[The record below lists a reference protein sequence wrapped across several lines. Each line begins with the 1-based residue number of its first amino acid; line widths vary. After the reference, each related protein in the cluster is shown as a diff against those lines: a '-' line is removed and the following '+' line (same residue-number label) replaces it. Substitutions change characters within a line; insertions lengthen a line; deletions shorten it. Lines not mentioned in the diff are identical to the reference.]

1 MNNVHIKP
9 LKMKSKRLRAFK
21 RTEWKL
27 IHPAHYG
34 VEINEEYWN
43 TKHLL
48 LEAVEGKNI
57 IGALVG
63 ELMAGVLHI
72 KELIVKHDRRKM
84 GIGKMLLAKA
94 EEWAKRQGAHEMYL
108 TTGIKWKA
116 KDFYEKHGFIV
127 SARLPNFYSKTDFVL
142 LRKLLDSQKSVN

>member
-1 MNNVHIKP
+1 
-9 LKMKSKRLRAFK
+9 MKSKRLREFK

-27 IHPAHYG
+27 IHPVHYG

-48 LEAVEGKNI
+48 LEAVEGKSI

-84 GIGKMLLAKA
+84 GIGKMLLIEA
-94 EEWAKRQGAHEMYL
+94 EAWAKRQGAHEMYL
-108 TTGIKWKA
+108 TTGTHWEA
-116 KDFYEKHGFIV
+116 KDFYETYGFIE
-127 SARLPNFYSKTDFVL
+127 SARLPNHFSKTDFVL
-142 LRKLLDSQKSVN
+142 LRKFIDSKSP